1 MSYDNE
7 PLKTLAEKAHY
18 LGHATAEDWILF
30 LEHDPV
36 RAAIRIEKTDL
47 GFAER
52 EEVTL

>member
-7 PLKTLAEKAHY
+7 PLKTLREKADY
-18 LGHATAEDWILF
+18 LGYAAAEDWILF
-30 LEHDPV
+30 FEHDPV
-36 RAAIRIEKTDL
+36 RAAIRIEKTDR